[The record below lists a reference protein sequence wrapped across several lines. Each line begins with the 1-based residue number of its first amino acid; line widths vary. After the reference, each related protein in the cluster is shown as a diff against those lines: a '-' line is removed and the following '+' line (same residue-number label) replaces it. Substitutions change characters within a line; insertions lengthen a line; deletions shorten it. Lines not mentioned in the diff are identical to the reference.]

1 MSKSTVYDC
10 WSWTVPP
17 SIEPS
22 REVRYWP
29 QGLLSGACIAALTYP
44 VALWLGWQ
52 IPSSHSLMNYGQAL
66 TGSLAAL
73 GNLATG
79 TISFREPAAAFWE
92 VAKEQATFGTLAR
105 VGVAA
110 GLAGWASAWVTRRG
124 LIPRSNTWHVSG
136 VELLQG
142 ERALAEARRRS
153 LTKKEQR
160 DELHALSL
168 HPDWTA
174 SKKLWARH
182 MFIYGSV
189 GSGKSVILKH
199 LLEQVVRLKKKAFI
213 YDIKGDFTAIFKSP
227 VIVCPFDKR
236 SWIWDVGRD
245 VATQTQAAAF
255 SQSIIPSEE
264 GSGAFWASAAQ
275 ALLEGCVRE
284 LQATKGKDWGWAD
297 LAALVA
303 RPAEEMFKAL
313 SLYYPRAAT
322 LISNPDS
329 NTTSSCMAVLANGT
343 AVIERLALAWP
354 ERKPD
359 RMFSMLDWIKDDYAG
374 RSKQVIVQS
383 GPDEVLARSYI
394 SAMINCAVPEIISP
408 SLPDDEAGRF
418 LGFFFD
424 ELTSAGRLN
433 IEPLLALGRSK
444 GVVACMA
451 VQDWSQVERVYG
463 DKTAQAFSGLV
474 GTHIV
479 CQLQIGETREKIS
492 RNLGRRTVAWRTH
505 DDKAT
510 VHEESKAVVPPGRL
524 TDDLGFRRGKVHG
537 PERWGI
543 RAIVQTTGDM
553 LLLDWPGVSYEKV
566 REGQKRARWTKQGA
580 KPVEQKPLP
589 PSDAQSAAEVQR
601 VLKITA
607 DQASAELQ
615 KRGATPSKLRA
626 VSDDEL
632 EAIFR
637 K

>member
-1 MSKSTVYDC
+1 MSKPSVYDC
-10 WSWTVPP
+10 WSWTVPS

-29 QGLLSGACIAALTYP
+29 QALLSGSVIAALTYP
-44 VALWLGWQ
+44 AALWLGWK
-52 IPSSHSLMNYGQAL
+52 IPSSHSLMNFGQAL

-92 VAKEQATFGTLAR
+92 VAKEQATFGTLSR

-110 GLAGWASAWVTRRG
+110 GLAGWVSAWVLRRG
-124 LIPRSNTWHVSG
+124 LIPRSNMWHVSG
-136 VELLQG
+136 SQLLQG
-142 ERALAEARRRS
+142 KEALLEARRRS
-153 LTKKEQR
+153 LTKKEQA

-168 HPDWTA
+168 HPDWIA

-199 LLEQVVRLKKKAFI
+199 LLEQVVRLDKKAFI
-213 YDIKGDFTAIFKSP
+213 YDIKGDFTAIFESP

-236 SWIWDVGRD
+236 SWIWDVGQD

-284 LQATKGKDWGWAD
+284 LQATKGKDWGWAE
-297 LAALVA
+297 LTALVA
-303 RPAEEMFKAL
+303 RPAEPMAKAL
-313 SLYYPRAAT
+313 SLYYPRAAA

-359 RMFSMLDWIKDDYAG
+359 RMFSMLDWIKDSYEG
-374 RSKQVIVQS
+374 RKQVIVQS
-383 GPDEVLARSYI
+383 GPDEGLARSYI

-451 VQDWSQVERVYG
+451 VQDWSQVEKVYG

-474 GTHIV
+474 GTHII
-479 CQLQIGETREKIS
+479 CQLQVGETREKIS
-492 RNLGRRTVAWRTH
+492 RNLGKRTVAWRTH

-510 VHEESKAVVPPGRL
+510 VHEESKSVVPPGRL
-524 TDDLGFRRGKVHG
+524 TDDLGFRKGKAYG

-543 RAIVQTTGDM
+543 RAIVQTTGDP
-553 LLLDWPGVSYEKV
+553 LLLDWPGVSYPKV

-580 KPVEQKPLP
+580 RPVEQKPMP
-589 PSDAQSAAEVQR
+589 ESDAQSAAEVQR
-601 VLKITA
+601 VLKMTA
-607 DQASAELQ
+607 DQAAAELR
-615 KRGATPSKLRA
+615 KRGATPPKLRA

>member
-1 MSKSTVYDC
+1 MGKPSVYDC
-10 WSWTVPP
+10 WSWTVPS

-22 REVRYWP
+22 REVRCWP
-29 QGLLSGACIAALTYP
+29 QALLSGSVIAALTYP
-44 VALWLGWQ
+44 AALWLGWQ
-52 IPSSHSLMNYGQAL
+52 VPSSHTLMNYSQAL
-66 TGSLAAL
+66 TGSLAAM

-124 LIPRSNTWHVSG
+124 LNPRSNTWHVSG
-136 VELLQG
+136 AQLLQG
-142 ERALAEARRRS
+142 KEALTEARRRS
-153 LTKKEQR
+153 LTKKEQE

-168 HPDWTA
+168 HPDWTVR
-174 SKKLWARH
+174 KKLLARH
-182 MFIYGSV
+182 LFLYGSV

-199 LLEQVVRLKKKAFI
+199 MLEQVVRLNKKAFI
-213 YDIKGDFTAIFKSP
+213 YDIKGDFTAIFKNP

-236 SWIWDVGRD
+236 SRIWDVGRD

-255 SQSIIPSEE
+255 SQSIIPPEE
-264 GSGAFWASAAQ
+264 GSGAFWAAAAQ

-284 LQATKGKDWGWAD
+284 LQATKGKDWGWAE

-303 RPAEEMFKAL
+303 RPAEPMAKAL
-313 SLYYPRAAT
+313 SLYYPRAAA

-359 RMFSMLDWIKDDYAG
+359 RMFSMLDWIKDSYEG
-374 RSKQVIVQS
+374 RKQVIVQS

-394 SAMINCAVPEIISP
+394 SAMINIAVPEIISP

-424 ELTSAGRLN
+424 ELTSAGKLN

-479 CQLQIGETREKIS
+479 CQLQIGETREIIC
-492 RNLGRRTVAWRTH
+492 RNLGKRTVAWRTH

-510 VHEESKAVVPPGRL
+510 VHEESKSVVPPGRL
-524 TDDLGFRRGKVHG
+524 TDDLGFCKGKAYG
-537 PERWGI
+537 KERWGI
-543 RAIVQTTGDM
+543 RAIVQTTGDL
-553 LLLDWPGVSYEKV
+553 LLLDWPGVSYPKV

-580 KPVEQKPLP
+580 KPVEQKPMP

-601 VLKITA
+601 VLKMTA
-607 DQASAELQ
+607 DQAAAELE
-615 KRGATPSKLRA
+615 KRGATPPKLRA

>member
-1 MSKSTVYDC
+1 MGKPSVYDC
-10 WSWTVPP
+10 WSWTVPS

-29 QGLLSGACIAALTYP
+29 QALLSGACVAALTYP
-44 VALWLGWQ
+44 TALWLGWQ
-52 IPSSHSLMNYGQAL
+52 IPSSHSLMNFGQGL

-92 VAKEQATFGTLAR
+92 VAKEQATFGTLCR
-105 VGVAA
+105 IGVAA
-110 GLAGWASAWVTRRG
+110 ALSGWASAWVLRKA
-124 LIPRSNTWHVSG
+124 LIPRSNMWHVSG
-136 VELLQG
+136 SQLLQG
-142 ERALAEARRRS
+142 KEALAEARRRS
-153 LTKKEQR
+153 LTKKEQEE
-160 DELHALSL
+160 ELHALSL
-168 HPDWTA
+168 HPDWIA

-199 LLEQVVRLKKKAFI
+199 LLEQVVRLDKKKAFI
-213 YDIKGDFTAIFKSP
+213 YDIKGDFTSIFKQP

-255 SQSIIPSEE
+255 SQSIIPPEE

-284 LQATKGKDWGWAD
+284 LQATKGKSWGWAE
-297 LAALVA
+297 LVALVA
-303 RPAEEMFKAL
+303 RPAEPMARAL
-313 SLYYPRAAT
+313 SIHYPRAAA
-322 LISNPDS
+322 LIANPDS

-354 ERKPD
+354 ERKSD
-359 RMFSMLDWIKDDYAG
+359 RMFSMSDWIKDDYTG
-374 RSKQVIVQS
+374 RKQVIVQS

-394 SAMINCAVPEIISP
+394 SAMINIAVPEIISP

-424 ELTSAGRLN
+424 ELTSAGKLN

-451 VQDWSQVERVYG
+451 VQDWSQVERIYG

-474 GTHIV
+474 GTHII
-479 CQLQIGETREKIS
+479 CHLQIGETREKVS
-492 RNLGRRTVAWRTH
+492 RNLGKRTVAWRTH
-505 DDKAT
+505 DEKAT

-524 TDDLGFRRGKVHG
+524 TDDLGPRNGSAYG
-537 PERWGI
+537 SEGWGI
-543 RAIVQTTGDM
+543 RAIVQTSRDP
-553 LLLDWPGVSYEKV
+553 LLLDWPGVSYPKV
-566 REGQKRARWTKQGA
+566 RDGQKRARWTKQGA
-580 KPVEQKPLP
+580 RPVEQKPMP

-601 VLKITA
+601 VLKMTA
-607 DQASAELQ
+607 DQVAAELQ
-615 KRGATPSKLRA
+615 KRGATPPTLRA
-626 VSDDEL
+626 VSNDEL

>member
-22 REVRYWP
+22 REIRRWP
-29 QGLLSGACIAALTYP
+29 QALLSGSVIAALTYP
-44 VALWLGWQ
+44 AALWLGWQ
-52 IPSSHSLMNYGQAL
+52 VPSSHTLMNYGQAL

-73 GNLATG
+73 VNLATG

-105 VGVAA
+105 VGIAA

-136 VELLQG
+136 AQLLSG
-142 ERALAEARRRS
+142 KDALAEARRRS
-153 LTKKEQR
+153 LTKKEQEE
-160 DELHALSL
+160 ELHALSL
-168 HPDWTA
+168 HPAWVV
-174 SKKLWARH
+174 SKKLLARH

-199 LLEQVVRLKKKAFI
+199 LLEQVVRQKKKAFF
-213 YDIKGDFTAIFKSP
+213 YDIKGDLTSIFQG

-236 SWIWDVGRD
+236 SWVWDVGRD

-255 SQSIIPSEE
+255 SQSIIPPEE

-284 LQATKGKDWGWAD
+284 LQATKGKDWGWAE

-303 RPAEEMFKAL
+303 RPAGPMSQAL
-313 SLYYPRAAT
+313 SIHYPRAAA

-359 RMFSMLDWIKDDYAG
+359 RMFSMLDWIKDSYEG
-374 RSKQVIVQS
+374 RKQVIVQS

-394 SAMINCAVPEIISP
+394 SAMINVAVPEIISP
-408 SLPDDEAGRF
+408 SLSDDEVGRF

-424 ELTSAGRLN
+424 ELTSAGKLN

-492 RNLGRRTVAWRTH
+492 RNLGKRTVAWRTH

-524 TDDLGFRRGKVHG
+524 TDDLGFRKGKAYG
-537 PERWGI
+537 KERWGI
-543 RAIVQTTGDM
+543 RAIVQTTGDL

-580 KPVEQKPLP
+580 KPVEQKPMP

-601 VLKITA
+601 VLKMTA
-607 DQASAELQ
+607 DQAAAELQ
-615 KRGATPSKLRA
+615 KRGATPPKLRA

>member
-1 MSKSTVYDC
+1 M
-10 WSWTVPP
+10 
-17 SIEPS
+17 
-22 REVRYWP
+22 
-29 QGLLSGACIAALTYP
+29 TY
-44 VALWLGWQ
+44 
-52 IPSSHSLMNYGQAL
+52 SQAL
-66 TGSLAAL
+66 TGSVAAL
-73 GNLATG
+73 GNLATA
-79 TISFREPAAAFWE
+79 TTSLREPASAFWE
-92 VAKEQATFGTLAR
+92 VAREQATIGTLAR
-105 VGVAA
+105 IGVAA
-110 GLAGWASAWVTRRG
+110 GLAGWVAAWVTHRG

-136 VELLQG
+136 AQLLQG
-142 ERALAEARRRS
+142 KEALAEARRRS
-153 LTKKEQR
+153 LTKKEQE
-160 DELHALSL
+160 DEVHALSL
-168 HPDWTA
+168 HPTWA
-174 SKKLWARH
+174 AAKKLLARH

-199 LLEQVVRLKKKAFI
+199 LLEQVVRGKKKAFV
-213 YDIKGDFTAIFKSP
+213 YDIKGDLTSIFQG

-245 VATQTQAAAF
+245 VSSQTQAAAF

-284 LQATKGKDWGWAD
+284 LQATKGKNWGWSE
-297 LAALVA
+297 LASLVF
-303 RPAEEMFKAL
+303 RPAEPMCAAMTV
-313 SLYYPRAAT
+313 YYPRAAA

-359 RMFSMLDWIKDDYAG
+359 RMFSMLDWIKDDYTG
-374 RSKQVIVQS
+374 RKQVIVQS

-424 ELTSAGRLN
+424 ELTSAGKLN

-444 GVVACMA
+444 GVVVVAA
-451 VQDWSQVERVYG
+451 VQDWSQVEKVYG
-463 DKTAQAFSGLV
+463 DKTAQAFSGLIGIHCV
-474 GTHIV
+474 A
-479 CQLQIGETREKIS
+479 QLQVGETREKIS
-492 RNLGRRTVAWRTH
+492 RNLGKRTVAWRTH

-510 VHEESKAVVPPGRL
+510 VHEESKSVVPPGRL
-524 TDDLGFRRGKVHG
+524 TDDLGFRKGKAYG
-537 PERWGI
+537 KERWGI
-543 RAIVQTTGDM
+543 RAIVQTTGDL
-553 LLLDWPGVSYEKV
+553 LLLDWPGVSYPKV

-580 KPVEQKPLP
+580 RPVEQKPIP

-601 VLKITA
+601 VLKMTA
-607 DQASAELQ
+607 DQAAAELGR
-615 KRGATPSKLRA
+615 RGCIPPRLRA
-626 VSDDEL
+626 VSEEEL
-632 EAIFR
+632 ESIFR

>member
-10 WSWTVPP
+10 WSWTVPS

-22 REVRYWP
+22 RAVRYWP
-29 QGLLSGACIAALTYP
+29 QALLSGACVAALTYP
-44 VALWLGWQ
+44 TALWLGWQ
-52 IPSSHSLMNYGQAL
+52 IPSSHSLMNFGQAL

-73 GNLATG
+73 GTLATG

-136 VELLQG
+136 AQLLQG
-142 ERALAEARRRS
+142 KEALTEACRRS
-153 LTKKEQR
+153 LTKKEQG

-168 HPDWTA
+168 HPDWTV
-174 SKKLWARH
+174 SKKLLARH

-199 LLEQVVRLKKKAFI
+199 LLEQVVRLDKKAFI
-213 YDIKGDFTAIFKSP
+213 YDIKGDFTSIFDRP
-227 VIVCPFDKR
+227 AIVCPFDKR
-236 SWIWDVGRD
+236 SWIWDVGQD

-255 SQSIIPSEE
+255 SQSIIPPEE

-303 RPAEEMFKAL
+303 RPAEPMAKAL
-313 SLYYPRAAT
+313 SLYYPRAAA

-329 NTTSSCMAVLANGT
+329 NTTSSCIAVLANGT

-354 ERKPD
+354 ERTPGQ
-359 RMFSMLDWIKDDYAG
+359 MFSMLDWIKDDYTG
-374 RSKQVIVQS
+374 CKQIIVQS
-383 GPDEVLARSYI
+383 GPDEVLTKAYI
-394 SAMINCAVPEIISP
+394 SAMINVAVPEIIGP

-424 ELTSAGRLN
+424 ELTSAGKLN

-492 RNLGRRTVAWRTH
+492 RNLGKRTVAWRTH
-505 DDKAT
+505 DDKVT
-510 VHEESKAVVPPGRL
+510 VHEESKSVVLPGRL
-524 TDDLGFRRGKVHG
+524 TDDLGFRKGKAYG

-543 RAIVQTTGDM
+543 RAIVQTTGDP
-553 LLLDWPGVSYEKV
+553 LLLDWPGVSYPKV
-566 REGQKRARWTKQGA
+566 REGQRRAKWTKQGGR
-580 KPVEQKPLP
+580 PVEQKPMP
-589 PSDAQSAAEVQR
+589 QSDAQSAAEVQR
-601 VLKITA
+601 VLKMTA
-607 DQASAELQ
+607 DQAAAELQ
-615 KRGATPSKLRA
+615 KRGATPPKLRA

>member
-1 MSKSTVYDC
+1 MGKPSVYDC
-10 WSWTVPP
+10 WSWTVPS

-22 REVRYWP
+22 REVRCWP
-29 QGLLSGACIAALTYP
+29 QALLSGSVIAALTYP
-44 VALWLGWQ
+44 AALWLGWQ
-52 IPSSHSLMNYGQAL
+52 VPSSHTLMNYSQAL
-66 TGSLAAL
+66 TGSLAAM

-136 VELLQG
+136 AQLLQG
-142 ERALAEARRRS
+142 KEALTEARRRS
-153 LTKKEQR
+153 LTKKEQE

-168 HPDWTA
+168 HPDWIA
-174 SKKLWARH
+174 SKKLLARH

-199 LLEQVVRLKKKAFI
+199 LLEQTVRLKKKSFI
-213 YDIKGDFTAIFKSP
+213 YDIKGDFTSIFKHP

-255 SQSIIPSEE
+255 SQSIIPPEE

-284 LQATKGKDWGWAD
+284 LQATKGKSWGWAE

-303 RPAEEMFKAL
+303 RPAEPMARAL
-313 SLYYPRAAT
+313 SIHYPRAAA
-322 LISNPDS
+322 LIANPDS

-354 ERKPD
+354 ERKSD
-359 RMFSMLDWIKDDYAG
+359 RMFSMLDWIKDDYTG
-374 RSKQVIVQS
+374 RKQVIVQS

-408 SLPDDEAGRF
+408 SLPDDEAGRL

-424 ELTSAGRLN
+424 ELTSAGKLN

-451 VQDWSQVERVYG
+451 VQDWSQVEKVYG

-474 GTHIV
+474 GTHII
-479 CQLQIGETREKIS
+479 CQLQVGETREKIS
-492 RNLGRRTVAWRTH
+492 RNLGKRTVAWRTH

-510 VHEESKAVVPPGRL
+510 VHEESKSVVPPGRL
-524 TDDLGFRRGKVHG
+524 TDDLGFRKGKAYG

-543 RAIVQTTGDM
+543 RAIVQATGDP
-553 LLLDWPGVSYEKV
+553 LLLDWPGVSYPKV
-566 REGQKRARWTKQGA
+566 RDGQERASWTEEGAR
-580 KPVEQKPLP
+580 PVEQKPMP
-589 PSDAQSAAEVQR
+589 QSDAQSAAEVQR
-601 VLKITA
+601 VLKMTA
-607 DQASAELQ
+607 DQAAAELE
-615 KRGATPSKLRA
+615 KRGATPPKLRA

>member
-1 MSKSTVYDC
+1 
-10 WSWTVPP
+10 
-17 SIEPS
+17 
-22 REVRYWP
+22 
-29 QGLLSGACIAALTYP
+29 LLSGSVIAALTYP
-44 VALWLGWQ
+44 AALWLGWK
-52 IPSSHSLMNYGQAL
+52 IPSSHSLMNFGQAL

-92 VAKEQATFGTLAR
+92 VAKEQATFGTLSR

-110 GLAGWASAWVTRRG
+110 GLAGWVSAWVTRRG
-124 LIPRSNTWHVSG
+124 LIPRANQWHVSG
-136 VELLQG
+136 AQLLEG
-142 ERALAEARRRS
+142 KEAVAEARRRS

-168 HPDWTA
+168 HPDWTV
-174 SKKLWARH
+174 SKKLLARH

-199 LLEQVVRLKKKAFI
+199 LLQQVVIEKKKAFV
-213 YDIKGDFTAIFKSP
+213 YDIKGDFTAIFKHP
-227 VIVCPFDKR
+227 AIVCPFDKR
-236 SWIWDVGRD
+236 SWVWDVGRD

-284 LQATKGKDWGWAD
+284 LQATKGKDWGWAE
-297 LAALVA
+297 LTALVA
-303 RPAEEMFKAL
+303 RPAEPMAKAL
-313 SLYYPRAAT
+313 SLYYPRAAA

-359 RMFSMLDWIKDDYAG
+359 RMFSMLDWIKDSYEG
-374 RSKQVIVQS
+374 RKQVIVQS

-394 SAMINCAVPEIISP
+394 SAMINVAVPEIISP
-408 SLPDDEAGRF
+408 SLPDDESGRF

-424 ELTSAGRLN
+424 ELSSVGQLK

-451 VQDWSQVERVYG
+451 VQDWSQVEKVYG

-474 GTHIV
+474 GTHII
-479 CQLQIGETREKIS
+479 CQLQVGETREKIS
-492 RNLGRRTVAWRTH
+492 RNLGKRTVAWRTH

-510 VHEESKAVVPPGRL
+510 VHEESKSVVPPGRL
-524 TDDLGFRRGKVHG
+524 TDDLGFRKGKAYGKEH
-537 PERWGI
+537 WGI
-543 RAIVQTTGDM
+543 RAIVQSSGD
-553 LLLDWPGVSYEKV
+553 LLLLSWPGVSYPKV
-566 REGQKRARWTKQGA
+566 RDGQKRAKWTKQGA
-580 KPVEQKPLP
+580 QPVQKNSLP
-589 PSDAQSAAEVQR
+589 EANAQSAAEVQR
-601 VLKITA
+601 VLKLTA

-615 KRGATPSKLRA
+615 KRGATPPKLRA

-632 EAIFR
+632 EHIFR

>member
-1 MSKSTVYDC
+1 MGKPSVYDC
-10 WSWTVPP
+10 WSWTVPS

-29 QGLLSGACIAALTYP
+29 QALLSGACVTALTYP
-44 VALWLGWQ
+44 AALWLGWQ
-52 IPSSHSLMNYGQAL
+52 IPSSHSLMNFGQAL
-66 TGSLAAL
+66 TGSLSVL

-79 TISFREPAAAFWE
+79 TISLREPAAAFWE

-110 GLAGWASAWVTRRG
+110 GLAGWVGGWGLRRG
-124 LIPRSNTWHVSG
+124 LNPRSNTWHVSG
-136 VELLQG
+136 AQLLQG
-142 ERALAEARRRS
+142 KEALTEARRRS
-153 LTKKEQR
+153 LTKKEQE

-168 HPDWTA
+168 HPDWTV
-174 SKKLWARH
+174 SKKLLARH
-182 MFIYGSV
+182 LFLYGSV

-199 LLEQVVRLKKKAFI
+199 LLEQVVRRNKKVFI
-213 YDIKGDFTAIFKSP
+213 FDIKGDFTSIFKRP

-245 VATQTQAAAF
+245 VSSQTQAAAF
-255 SQSIIPSEE
+255 SQSIIPPEE

-284 LQATKGKDWGWAD
+284 LQATKGKDWGWTE

-303 RPAEEMFKAL
+303 RPAEPMAKAL
-313 SLYYPRAAT
+313 SLYYPRATA

-354 ERKPD
+354 ERKPN
-359 RMFSMLDWIKDDYAG
+359 RMFSMLDWIQDDYMG
-374 RSKQVIVQS
+374 RKQVIVQS

-463 DKTAQAFSGLV
+463 DKTGQAFSGLV

-479 CQLQIGETREKIS
+479 CQLQVGETREKIS
-492 RNLGRRTVAWRTH
+492 RNLGKRTVAWRTH
-505 DDKAT
+505 GDKAT

-524 TDDLGFRRGKVHG
+524 TDDLGFRKGKAYG
-537 PERWGI
+537 KERWGI
-543 RAIVQTTGDM
+543 RAIVQTTGDL

-601 VLKITA
+601 ILKMTA
-607 DQASAELQ
+607 DRAAAELQ
-615 KRGATPSKLRA
+615 KQGAAPPKLRA

>member
-1 MSKSTVYDC
+1 VSKSTVYDC

-110 GLAGWASAWVTRRG
+110 GLTGWTSAWVTRRE
-124 LIPRSNTWHVSG
+124 LAPRSNMWHIGGNQLLSG
-136 VELLQG
+136 KE
-142 ERALAEARRRS
+142 AIAEARRRS

-168 HPDWTA
+168 HRDWTV
-174 SKKLWARH
+174 SKKLLARH

-199 LLEQVVRLKKKAFI
+199 LLEQVVKLDKKAFI
-213 YDIKGDFTAIFKSP
+213 YDIKGDFTSIFERP
-227 VIVCPFDKR
+227 AIVCPFDKR
-236 SWIWDVGRD
+236 SWIWDVGQD

-255 SQSIIPSEE
+255 SQSIIPPEE

-284 LQATKGKDWGWAD
+284 LQATKGKNWGWAD

-303 RPAEEMFKAL
+303 RPAEPMAKAL
-313 SLYYPRAAT
+313 SLYYPRAAA
-322 LISNPDS
+322 LIANPDS

-359 RMFSMLDWIKDDYAG
+359 CMFSMLDWIKDSYEG
-374 RSKQVIVQS
+374 RKQVIVQS

-394 SAMINCAVPEIISP
+394 SAMINVAVPEIISP
-408 SLPDDEAGRF
+408 SLPDDESGRF

-424 ELTSAGRLN
+424 ELSSVGQLK

-451 VQDWSQVERVYG
+451 VQDWSQVEKVYG

-474 GTHIV
+474 GTHII
-479 CQLQIGETREKIS
+479 CQLQVGETREKIS
-492 RNLGRRTVAWRTH
+492 RNLGKRTVAWRTH

-510 VHEESKAVVPPGRL
+510 VHEESKSVVPPGRL
-524 TDDLGFRRGKVHG
+524 TDDLGFRKGKAYG
-537 PERWGI
+537 KERWGI
-543 RAIVQTTGDM
+543 RAIVQTTGDL
-553 LLLDWPGVSYEKV
+553 LLLDWPGVSYPKV

-580 KPVEQKPLP
+580 RPVEQKPMS

-601 VLKITA
+601 VLKMTA
-607 DQASAELQ
+607 DQAAAELQ
-615 KRGATPSKLRA
+615 KRGATPPKLRA

>member
-105 VGVAA
+105 VGVAV
-110 GLAGWASAWVTRRG
+110 GLASWASARVTQRG

-136 VELLQG
+136 AELLQG
-142 ERALAEARRRS
+142 EQALAEARRRS

-168 HPDWTA
+168 HPDWTV
-174 SKKLWARH
+174 SKKLLARH

-199 LLEQVVRLKKKAFI
+199 MLEQVVRLDKKAFI
-213 YDIKGDFTAIFKSP
+213 YDIKGDFTSIFERP
-227 VIVCPFDKR
+227 AIVCPFDKR

-245 VATQTQAAAF
+245 VATQTQGAAF

-284 LQATKGKDWGWAD
+284 LQATKGKDWGWAE

-303 RPAEEMFKAL
+303 RPAGPMSQAL
-313 SLYYPRAAT
+313 STHYPRAAA

-329 NTTSSCMAVLANGT
+329 NTTSSCLAVLANGT
-343 AVIERLALAWP
+343 AIIERLALAWP
-354 ERKPD
+354 EREPD
-359 RMFSMLDWIKDDYAG
+359 RMFSMLDWIRDDYEG
-374 RSKQVIVQS
+374 RKQVIVQS

-394 SAMINCAVPEIISP
+394 SAMINCAVPEIVSP

-424 ELTSAGRLN
+424 ELTSAGKLN
-433 IEPLLALGRSK
+433 VEPLLALGRSK

-451 VQDWSQVERVYG
+451 VQDWSQVEKVYG

-479 CQLQIGETREKIS
+479 CQLQVGETRERIS
-492 RNLGRRTVAWRTH
+492 RNLGKRTVAWRTH

-510 VHEESKAVVPPGRL
+510 VHEESKAIVSPGRL
-524 TDDLGFRRGKVHG
+524 TDGLGPRKGSSYG

-543 RAIVQTTGDM
+543 RAIVQTTHDP
-553 LLLDWPGVSYEKV
+553 LLLTWPGVSYPHA
-566 REGQKRARWTKQGA
+566 RDGQERAAWTEQGA
-580 KPVEQKPLP
+580 EPVQKNPLP
-589 PSDAQSAAEVQR
+589 EADVQSSAEVRR
-601 VLKITA
+601 VLKMTA

-615 KRGATPSKLRA
+615 KRGATPPKLRA

>member
-1 MSKSTVYDC
+1 MSKPSVYDC
-10 WSWTVPP
+10 WSWTVPS

-29 QGLLSGACIAALTYP
+29 RALLSGSVIAALTYP
-44 VALWLGWQ
+44 AALWLGWK
-52 IPSSHSLMNYGQAL
+52 IPSSHSLMNFGQAL

-92 VAKEQATFGTLAR
+92 VAKEQATFGTLSR

-110 GLAGWASAWVTRRG
+110 GLAGWVSAWVTRRG
-124 LIPRSNTWHVSG
+124 LIPRANQWHVSG
-136 VELLQG
+136 AQLLEG
-142 ERALAEARRRS
+142 KEAVAEARRRS

-168 HPDWTA
+168 HPDWTV
-174 SKKLWARH
+174 SKKLLARH

-199 LLEQVVRLKKKAFI
+199 LLQQVVIEKKKAFV
-213 YDIKGDFTAIFKSP
+213 YDIKGDFTAIFKHP
-227 VIVCPFDKR
+227 AIVCPFDKR
-236 SWIWDVGRD
+236 SWVWDVGRD

-284 LQATKGKDWGWAD
+284 LQATKGKDWGWAE
-297 LAALVA
+297 LTALVA
-303 RPAEEMFKAL
+303 RPAEPMAKAL
-313 SLYYPRAAT
+313 SLYYPRAAA

-359 RMFSMLDWIKDDYAG
+359 RMFSMLDWIKDSYEG
-374 RSKQVIVQS
+374 RKQVIVQS

-394 SAMINCAVPEIISP
+394 SAMINVAVPEIISP
-408 SLPDDEAGRF
+408 SLPDDESGRF

-424 ELTSAGRLN
+424 ELSSVGQLK

-451 VQDWSQVERVYG
+451 VQDWSQVEKVYG

-474 GTHIV
+474 GTHII
-479 CQLQIGETREKIS
+479 CQLQVGETREKIS
-492 RNLGRRTVAWRTH
+492 RNLGKRTVAWRTH

-510 VHEESKAVVPPGRL
+510 VHEESKSVVPPGRL
-524 TDDLGFRRGKVHG
+524 TDDLGFRKGKAYGKEH
-537 PERWGI
+537 WGI
-543 RAIVQTTGDM
+543 RAIVQSSGD
-553 LLLDWPGVSYEKV
+553 LLLLSWPGVSYPKV
-566 REGQKRARWTKQGA
+566 RDGQKRAKWTKQEA
-580 KPVEQKPLP
+580 QPVQKNSLP
-589 PSDAQSAAEVQR
+589 EANAQSAAEVQR
-601 VLKITA
+601 VLKLTA

-615 KRGATPSKLRA
+615 KRGATPPKLRA

-632 EAIFR
+632 EHIFR

>member
-1 MSKSTVYDC
+1 MGKPSVYDC

-22 REVRYWP
+22 RPVRYWP

-44 VALWLGWQ
+44 AALWLGWQ
-52 IPSSHSLMNYGQAL
+52 VPSSHTLMNYGQAL

-73 GNLATG
+73 VNLATG

-136 VELLQG
+136 AQLLSG
-142 ERALAEARRRS
+142 KDALAEARRRS
-153 LTKKEQR
+153 LTKKEQEE
-160 DELHALSL
+160 ELHALSL
-168 HPDWTA
+168 HPAWVV
-174 SKKLWARH
+174 SKKLLARH

-199 LLEQVVRLKKKAFI
+199 LLEQVVRQKKKAFF
-213 YDIKGDFTAIFKSP
+213 YDIKGDLTSIFQG

-236 SWIWDVGRD
+236 SWVWDVGRD

-303 RPAEEMFKAL
+303 RPAEPMAKAL
-313 SLYYPRAAT
+313 SLYYPRAAA

-329 NTTSSCMAVLANGT
+329 NTTSSCIAVLANGT

-354 ERKPD
+354 ERTPGQ
-359 RMFSMLDWIKDDYAG
+359 MFSMLDWIKDDYTG
-374 RSKQVIVQS
+374 CKQVIVQS
-383 GPDEVLARSYI
+383 GPDEVLTKAYI
-394 SAMINCAVPEIISP
+394 SAMINVAVPEIIGP
-408 SLPDDEAGRF
+408 SLPDDEAERF

-424 ELTSAGRLN
+424 ELTSAGKLN

-492 RNLGRRTVAWRTH
+492 RNMGKRTVAWRTH
-505 DDKAT
+505 DEKAT
-510 VHEESKAVVPPGRL
+510 VHEESKTVVPPGRL
-524 TDDLGFRRGKVHG
+524 TDDLGPRKGKAYG

-543 RAIVQTTGDM
+543 RAIVQTTGDP

-566 REGQKRARWTKQGA
+566 REGQKRARWTKRGA

-601 VLKITA
+601 VLKMTA
-607 DQASAELQ
+607 DQAAAELE
-615 KRGATPSKLRA
+615 KRGAKPPKLRA

>member
-1 MSKSTVYDC
+1 MGKPSVYDC
-10 WSWTVPP
+10 WSWTVPS

-22 REVRYWP
+22 REVRCWP
-29 QGLLSGACIAALTYP
+29 QALLSGACVAALTYP
-44 VALWLGWQ
+44 AALWLGWQ
-52 IPSSHSLMNYGQAL
+52 VPSSHSLMNFGQAL

-79 TISFREPAAAFWE
+79 TISMREPAASFWE

-110 GLAGWASAWVTRRG
+110 GLAGWVGVWVLRRG
-124 LIPRSNTWHVSG
+124 LKPRSNTWHVSG
-136 VELLQG
+136 AQLLQG
-142 ERALAEARRRS
+142 KEALTEARRRS

-168 HPDWTA
+168 HPDWTV
-174 SKKLWARH
+174 SKKLLARH
-182 MFIYGSV
+182 LFLYGSV

-199 LLEQVVRLKKKAFI
+199 LLEQVVRRNKKAFI
-213 YDIKGDFTAIFKSP
+213 FDIKGDFTSIFKRP

-255 SQSIIPSEE
+255 SQSIIPPEE

-284 LQATKGKDWGWAD
+284 LQATKGKDWGWAK
-297 LAALVA
+297 LAGLVA
-303 RPAEEMFKAL
+303 RPAEPMAKAL
-313 SLYYPRAAT
+313 SLYYPRAAA

-359 RMFSMLDWIKDDYAG
+359 RMFSMLDWIKDDYTG
-374 RSKQVIVQS
+374 RKQVIVQS

-408 SLPDDEAGRF
+408 SLPDDESGRF

-424 ELTSAGRLN
+424 ELTSCGKLN
-433 IEPLLALGRSK
+433 IEGLLALGRSK

-451 VQDWSQVERVYG
+451 VQDWSQVEKVYG

-479 CQLQIGETREKIS
+479 CQLQVGETREKIS
-492 RNLGRRTVAWRTH
+492 RNLGKRTVAWRTH

-510 VHEESKAVVPPGRL
+510 AHEESKSVVPPGRL
-524 TDDLGFRRGKVHG
+524 TDDLGFRKGKAYG
-537 PERWGI
+537 KERWGI
-543 RAIVQTTGDM
+543 RAIVQTTGDL
-553 LLLDWPGVSYEKV
+553 LLLDWPGVSYPKV

-580 KPVEQKPLP
+580 RPVEQKPMP
-589 PSDAQSAAEVQR
+589 QSDAQSAAEVQR
-601 VLKITA
+601 VLKMTA
-607 DQASAELQ
+607 DQAAAELQ
-615 KRGATPSKLRA
+615 KRGATPPKLRA

>member
-1 MSKSTVYDC
+1 MSKPSVYDC
-10 WSWTVPP
+10 WSWTVPS

-29 QGLLSGACIAALTYP
+29 RALLSGSVIAALTYP
-44 VALWLGWQ
+44 AALWLGWK
-52 IPSSHSLMNYGQAL
+52 IPSSHSLMNFGQAL

-92 VAKEQATFGTLAR
+92 VAKEQATFGTLSR

-110 GLAGWASAWVTRRG
+110 GLAGWVSAWVTRRG
-124 LIPRSNTWHVSG
+124 LIPRANQWHVSG
-136 VELLQG
+136 AQLLEG
-142 ERALAEARRRS
+142 KEAVAEARRRS

-168 HPDWTA
+168 HPDWTV
-174 SKKLWARH
+174 SKKLLARH

-199 LLEQVVRLKKKAFI
+199 LLQQVVIEKKKAFV
-213 YDIKGDFTAIFKSP
+213 YDIKGDFTAIFKHP
-227 VIVCPFDKR
+227 AIVCPFDKR
-236 SWIWDVGRD
+236 SWVWDVGRD

-255 SQSIIPSEE
+255 SQSIIPPEE

-303 RPAEEMFKAL
+303 RPAEPMAKAL
-313 SLYYPRAAT
+313 SLYYPRAAA

-343 AVIERLALAWP
+343 AVIERLAQAWP

-359 RMFSMLDWIKDDYAG
+359 RMFSMLDWIKDSYEG
-374 RSKQVIVQS
+374 RKQVIVQS

-394 SAMINCAVPEIISP
+394 SAMINVAVPEIISP
-408 SLPDDEAGRF
+408 SLSDDEVGRF

-424 ELTSAGRLN
+424 ELTSAGKLN

-492 RNLGRRTVAWRTH
+492 RNLGKRTVAWRTH

-524 TDDLGFRRGKVHG
+524 TDDLGFRKGKAYG
-537 PERWGI
+537 KERWGI
-543 RAIVQTTGDM
+543 RAIVQTTGDL

-566 REGQKRARWTKQGA
+566 REGQKRAGWTKQGA
-580 KPVEQKPLP
+580 KPVEQKPMP

-601 VLKITA
+601 VLKMTA
-607 DQASAELQ
+607 DQAAAELQ
-615 KRGATPSKLRA
+615 KRGATPPKLRA

>member
-52 IPSSHSLMNYGQAL
+52 LPSSHSLMNYGQAL

-92 VAKEQATFGTLAR
+92 VAKEQATFDTLAR

-110 GLAGWASAWVTRRG
+110 GLAGWVGGWVLRRG
-124 LIPRSNTWHVSG
+124 LNPRSNTWHVSG
-136 VELLQG
+136 AQLLQG
-142 ERALAEARRRS
+142 KEALTEARRRS
-153 LTKKEQR
+153 LTKKEQE

-168 HPDWTA
+168 HPDWTVR
-174 SKKLWARH
+174 KKLLARH
-182 MFIYGSV
+182 LFLYGSV

-199 LLEQVVRLKKKAFI
+199 MLEQVVRLNKKAFI
-213 YDIKGDFTAIFKSP
+213 YDIKGDFTAIFKNP

-236 SWIWDVGRD
+236 SRIWDVGRD

-255 SQSIIPSEE
+255 SQSIIPPEE

-303 RPAEEMFKAL
+303 RPAGPMSQAL
-313 SLYYPRAAT
+313 SIHYPRAAA

-354 ERKPD
+354 ERKSD
-359 RMFSMLDWIKDDYAG
+359 RMFSMLDWIKDSYEG
-374 RSKQVIVQS
+374 RKQVIVQS

-394 SAMINCAVPEIISP
+394 SAMINIAVPEIISP

-424 ELTSAGRLN
+424 ELTSAGKLN

-451 VQDWSQVERVYG
+451 LQDWSQVERVYG

-492 RNLGRRTVAWRTH
+492 RNLGKRTVAWRTH

-510 VHEESKAVVPPGRL
+510 VHEESKSVVLPGRL
-524 TDDLGFRRGKVHG
+524 TDDLGFRKGKAYG

-543 RAIVQTTGDM
+543 RAIVQTTGDP
-553 LLLDWPGVSYEKV
+553 LLLDWPGVSYPKV
-566 REGQKRARWTKQGA
+566 REGQRRAKWTKQGGR
-580 KPVEQKPLP
+580 PVEQKPMP
-589 PSDAQSAAEVQR
+589 QSDAQSAAEVQR
-601 VLKITA
+601 VLKMTA
-607 DQASAELQ
+607 DQAAAELQ
-615 KRGATPSKLRA
+615 KRGATPPKLRA

>member
-110 GLAGWASAWVTRRG
+110 GLTGWTSAWVTRRE
-124 LIPRSNTWHVSG
+124 LAPRSNMWHIGGNQLLSG
-136 VELLQG
+136 KE
-142 ERALAEARRRS
+142 AIAEARRRS

-168 HPDWTA
+168 HPDWTV
-174 SKKLWARH
+174 SKKLLARH

-199 LLEQVVRLKKKAFI
+199 LLEQVVKLDKKAFI
-213 YDIKGDFTAIFKSP
+213 YDIKGDFTSIFERP
-227 VIVCPFDKR
+227 AIVCPFDKR
-236 SWIWDVGRD
+236 SWIWDVGQD

-255 SQSIIPSEE
+255 SQSIIPPEE

-284 LQATKGKDWGWAD
+284 LQATKGKNWGWAD

-303 RPAEEMFKAL
+303 RPAEPMAKAL
-313 SLYYPRAAT
+313 SLYYPRAAA

-359 RMFSMLDWIKDDYAG
+359 CMFSMLDWIKDSYEG
-374 RSKQVIVQS
+374 RKQVIVQS

-394 SAMINCAVPEIISP
+394 SAMINVAVPEIISP
-408 SLPDDEAGRF
+408 SLPDDESGRF

-424 ELTSAGRLN
+424 ELSSVGQLK

-451 VQDWSQVERVYG
+451 VQDWSQVEKVYG

-474 GTHIV
+474 GAHII
-479 CQLQIGETREKIS
+479 CQLQVGETREKIS
-492 RNLGRRTVAWRTH
+492 RNLGKRTVAWRTH

-510 VHEESKAVVPPGRL
+510 VHEESKSVVPPGRL
-524 TDDLGFRRGKVHG
+524 TDDLGFRKGKAYG
-537 PERWGI
+537 KERWGI
-543 RAIVQTTGDM
+543 RAIVQTTGDL
-553 LLLDWPGVSYEKV
+553 LLLDWPGVSYPKV

-580 KPVEQKPLP
+580 RPVEQKPMP

-601 VLKITA
+601 VLKMTA
-607 DQASAELQ
+607 DQAAAELQ
-615 KRGATPSKLRA
+615 KRGATPPKLRA

>member
-10 WSWTVPP
+10 WSWTVPS

-29 QGLLSGACIAALTYP
+29 QALLSGACVAALTYP
-44 VALWLGWQ
+44 AVLWLGWQ
-52 IPSSHSLMNYGQAL
+52 IPSSHSLMNFNQAL
-66 TGSLAAL
+66 SGSAAAL
-73 GNLATG
+73 VNLATG
-79 TISFREPAAAFWE
+79 TITLREPAAAFWDL
-92 VAKEQATFGTLAR
+92 ADQQATFGTLTR
-105 VGVAA
+105 VGLAA
-110 GLAGWASAWVTRRG
+110 GLTGWASAWVLRRG
-124 LIPRSNTWHVSG
+124 LIPRSNMWHVSG
-136 VELLQG
+136 SQLLQG
-142 ERALAEARRRS
+142 KEALLEARRRS
-153 LTKKEQR
+153 LTKKEQA

-168 HPDWTA
+168 HPDWIA

-199 LLEQVVRLKKKAFI
+199 LLEQVVRLDKKAFI
-213 YDIKGDFTAIFKSP
+213 YDIKGDFTAIFESP

-236 SWIWDVGRD
+236 SWIWDVGQD

-284 LQATKGKDWGWAD
+284 LQATKGKNWGWAD

-303 RPAEEMFKAL
+303 RPAEPMAKAL
-313 SLYYPRAAT
+313 SLYYPRAAA

-359 RMFSMLDWIKDDYAG
+359 CMFSMLDWIKDSYEG
-374 RSKQVIVQS
+374 RKQVIVQS

-394 SAMINCAVPEIISP
+394 SAMINVAVPEIISP
-408 SLPDDEAGRF
+408 SLPDDESGRF

-424 ELTSAGRLN
+424 ELSSVGQLK

-451 VQDWSQVERVYG
+451 VQDWSQVEKVYG

-474 GTHIV
+474 GAHII
-479 CQLQIGETREKIS
+479 CQLQVGETREKIS
-492 RNLGRRTVAWRTH
+492 RNLGKRTVAWRTH

-510 VHEESKAVVPPGRL
+510 VHEESKSVVPPGRL
-524 TDDLGFRRGKVHG
+524 TDDLGFRKGKAYG
-537 PERWGI
+537 KERWGI
-543 RAIVQTTGDM
+543 RAIVQTTGDL
-553 LLLDWPGVSYEKV
+553 LLLDWPGVSYPKV

-580 KPVEQKPLP
+580 RPVEQKPMP

-601 VLKITA
+601 VLKMTA
-607 DQASAELQ
+607 DQAAAELR
-615 KRGATPSKLRA
+615 KRGATPPKLRA

>member
-110 GLAGWASAWVTRRG
+110 GLTGWTSAWVTRRE
-124 LIPRSNTWHVSG
+124 LAPRSNMWHIGGNQLLSG
-136 VELLQG
+136 KE
-142 ERALAEARRRS
+142 AIAEARRRS

-168 HPDWTA
+168 HPDWTV
-174 SKKLWARH
+174 SKKLLARH

-199 LLEQVVRLKKKAFI
+199 LLEQVVKLDKKAFI
-213 YDIKGDFTAIFKSP
+213 YDIKGDFTSIFERP
-227 VIVCPFDKR
+227 AIVCPFDKR
-236 SWIWDVGRD
+236 SWIWDVGQD

-255 SQSIIPSEE
+255 SQSIIPPEE

-284 LQATKGKDWGWAD
+284 LQATKGKNWGWAD

-303 RPAEEMFKAL
+303 RPAEPMAKAL
-313 SLYYPRAAT
+313 SLYYPRAAA

-359 RMFSMLDWIKDDYAG
+359 CMFSMLDWIKDSYEG
-374 RSKQVIVQS
+374 RKQVIVQS

-394 SAMINCAVPEIISP
+394 SAMINVAVPEIISP
-408 SLPDDEAGRF
+408 SLPDDESGRF

-424 ELTSAGRLN
+424 ELSSVGQLK

-451 VQDWSQVERVYG
+451 VQDWSQVEKVYG

-474 GTHIV
+474 GTHII
-479 CQLQIGETREKIS
+479 CQLQVGETREKIS
-492 RNLGRRTVAWRTH
+492 RNLGKRTVAWRTH

-510 VHEESKAVVPPGRL
+510 VHEESKSVVPPGRL
-524 TDDLGFRRGKVHG
+524 TDDLGFRKGKAYG
-537 PERWGI
+537 KERWGI
-543 RAIVQTTGDM
+543 RAIVQTTGDL
-553 LLLDWPGVSYEKV
+553 LLLDWPGVSYPKV

-580 KPVEQKPLP
+580 RPVEQKPMP

-601 VLKITA
+601 VLKMTA
-607 DQASAELQ
+607 DQAAAELQ
-615 KRGATPSKLRA
+615 KRGATPPKLRA

>member
-22 REVRYWP
+22 REIRRWP
-29 QGLLSGACIAALTYP
+29 QALLSGSVIAALTYP
-44 VALWLGWQ
+44 AALWLGWQ
-52 IPSSHSLMNYGQAL
+52 VPSSHTLMNYGQAL

-73 GNLATG
+73 VNLATG

-136 VELLQG
+136 AQLLSG
-142 ERALAEARRRS
+142 KDALAEARRRS
-153 LTKKEQR
+153 LTKKEQEE
-160 DELHALSL
+160 ELHALSL
-168 HPDWTA
+168 HPAWVV
-174 SKKLWARH
+174 SKKLLARH

-199 LLEQVVRLKKKAFI
+199 LLEQVVRQKKKAFF
-213 YDIKGDFTAIFKSP
+213 YDIKGDLTSIFQG

-236 SWIWDVGRD
+236 SWVWDVGRD

-255 SQSIIPSEE
+255 SQSIIPPEE

-303 RPAEEMFKAL
+303 RPAEPMAKAL
-313 SLYYPRAAT
+313 SLYYPRAAA

-343 AVIERLALAWP
+343 AVIERLAQAWP

-359 RMFSMLDWIKDDYAG
+359 RMFSMLDWIKDSYEG
-374 RSKQVIVQS
+374 RKQVIVQS

-394 SAMINCAVPEIISP
+394 SAMINVAVPEIISP
-408 SLPDDEAGRF
+408 SLSDDEVGRF

-424 ELTSAGRLN
+424 ELTSAGKLN

-492 RNLGRRTVAWRTH
+492 RNLGKRTVAWRTH

-524 TDDLGFRRGKVHG
+524 TDDLGFRKGKAYG
-537 PERWGI
+537 KERWGI
-543 RAIVQTTGDM
+543 RAIVQTTGDL

-566 REGQKRARWTKQGA
+566 REGQKRAGWTKQGA
-580 KPVEQKPLP
+580 KPVEQKPMP

-601 VLKITA
+601 VLKMTA
-607 DQASAELQ
+607 DQAAAELQ
-615 KRGATPSKLRA
+615 KRGATPPKLRA

>member
-1 MSKSTVYDC
+1 
-10 WSWTVPP
+10 
-17 SIEPS
+17 
-22 REVRYWP
+22 
-29 QGLLSGACIAALTYP
+29 
-44 VALWLGWQ
+44 
-52 IPSSHSLMNYGQAL
+52 MNFNQAL

-110 GLAGWASAWVTRRG
+110 GLAGWVGGWVLRRG
-124 LIPRSNTWHVSG
+124 LNPRSNIWHVSG
-136 VELLQG
+136 AQLLQG
-142 ERALAEARRRS
+142 KEALTEARHRS
-153 LTKKEQR
+153 LTKKEQE

-168 HPDWTA
+168 HPDWTV
-174 SKKLWARH
+174 SKKLLARH
-182 MFIYGSV
+182 LFLYGSV

-199 LLEQVVRLKKKAFI
+199 LLEQVVRLDKKAFI
-213 YDIKGDFTAIFKSP
+213 YDIKGDFTSIFEQP
-227 VIVCPFDKR
+227 AIVCPFDKR

-284 LQATKGKDWGWAD
+284 LQATRGEDWGWSE
-297 LAALVA
+297 LAELIS
-303 RPAEEMFKAL
+303 RPAEPMAKAL
-313 SLYYPRAAT
+313 SLYYPRAAA

-359 RMFSMLDWIKDDYAG
+359 RMFSMLDWIKDSYEG
-374 RSKQVIVQS
+374 RKQVIVQS

-394 SAMINCAVPEIISP
+394 SAMINVAVPEIISP

-424 ELTSAGRLN
+424 ELTTAGTLN
-433 IEPLLALGRSK
+433 IELLLALGRSK

-479 CQLQIGETREKIS
+479 CQLQVGETREKIS
-492 RNLGRRTVAWRTH
+492 RNLGKRTVAWRTH

-524 TDDLGFRRGKVHG
+524 TDDLGFRRGKAYG
-537 PERWGI
+537 KGRWGI
-543 RAIVQTTGDM
+543 RAIVQTTGDL
-553 LLLDWPGVSYEKV
+553 LLLDWPGVSYQKV

-580 KPVEQKPLP
+580 KPVEQKSLP
-589 PSDAQSAAEVQR
+589 SSDAQSAAEVQR
-601 VLKITA
+601 VLKMTA

-615 KRGATPSKLRA
+615 KRGATLPKLRA

>member
-1 MSKSTVYDC
+1 MGKPSVYDC
-10 WSWTVPP
+10 WSWTVPS

-22 REVRYWP
+22 RAVRYWP
-29 QGLLSGACIAALTYP
+29 QALLSGACVAALTYP

-66 TGSLAAL
+66 KGSLAAL

-105 VGVAA
+105 VGVAV
-110 GLAGWASAWVTRRG
+110 GLAGWASATVTQRG
-124 LIPRSNTWHVSG
+124 LIPRSNSWHVSG
-136 VELLQG
+136 AELLQG
-142 ERALAEARRRS
+142 EQALAEARRRS

-168 HPDWTA
+168 HPDWIV
-174 SKKLWARH
+174 SKKLLARH

-199 LLEQVVRLKKKAFI
+199 MLEQVVRLDKKAFI
-213 YDIKGDFTAIFKSP
+213 YDIKGDFTSIFERP
-227 VIVCPFDKR
+227 AIVCPFDKR

-284 LQATKGKDWGWAD
+284 LQATKGKDWGWAK

-303 RPAEEMFKAL
+303 RPAEPMAKAL
-313 SLYYPRAAT
+313 SLYYPRAAA

-329 NTTSSCMAVLANGT
+329 NTTSSCLAVLANGT

-359 RMFSMLDWIKDDYAG
+359 RMFSMLDWIRDDYTG
-374 RSKQVIVQS
+374 CTQVIVQS
-383 GPDEVLARSYI
+383 GPDEVLTKAYI
-394 SAMINCAVPEIISP
+394 SAMINCAVPEIIGP
-408 SLPDDEAGRF
+408 SLQDDEAGRF

-424 ELTSAGRLN
+424 ELTTAGKLN
-433 IEPLLALGRSK
+433 ISPLLALGRSK

-451 VQDWSQVERVYG
+451 VQDWSQVEEVYG
-463 DKTAQAFSGLV
+463 DKAAQAFSGLV
-474 GTHIV
+474 GTHII
-479 CQLQIGETREKIS
+479 CQLQVGETRERIS
-492 RNLGRRTVAWRTH
+492 RNLGKRTVAWRTH

-510 VHEESKAVVPPGRL
+510 VHEESKAIVGPGRL
-524 TDDLGFRRGKVHG
+524 TDGLGPRKGSAYG
-537 PERWGI
+537 SERWGI
-543 RAIVQTTGDM
+543 RAIVQTTGD
-553 LLLDWPGVSYEKV
+553 LLLLSWPGVSYPKV
-566 REGQKRARWTKQGA
+566 RDGQERAAWTEQGAQPVQKRL
-580 KPVEQKPLP
+580 LP
-589 PSDAQSAAEVQR
+589 EADVQSAKEVQR
-601 VLKITA
+601 VLKMTA

-615 KRGATPSKLRA
+615 KRGATPPKLRA
-626 VSDDEL
+626 VSNDEL